1 MRPSPIVKKNR
12 GFISPCRRRNPSLDL
27 STWRS
32 WHCYVSWL
40 GPDCE
45 ARVGLGLNSDLV
57 LFNKFHLV
65 PYPGRRQIQ
74 TDQHLQCWSTRTFST
89 RQTQPQEETDSN
101 WPTFTQ
107 HWANGTLETWKPWKP
122 WKTWNLWNS
131 EQLNLWTTEKRSHIR
146 SHILDHIGPYSNIND
161 HIRSDTRSYTKTKTE
176 TNCFKTNRKKRKKLK
191 KRKKKQKTLFFCKK

>member
-1 MRPSPIVKKNR
+1 M
-12 GFISPCRRRNPSLDL
+12 
-27 STWRS
+27 WA
-32 WHCYVSWL
+32 WL

-57 LFNKFHLV
+57 LFNKNHLD
-65 PYPGRRQIQ
+65 PCPGKRQIQ

-89 RQTQPQEETDSN
+89 WQTSPQEETDSN
-101 WPTFTQ
+101 WPTFTR

-146 SHILDHIGPYSNIND
+146 SH
-161 HIRSDTRSYTKTKTE
+161 TRSYRTIFEHIRPYKIRYTIIYRNRNKLFQNKPKKTE
-176 TNCFKTNRKKRKKLK
+176 KYEEKKG
-191 KRKKKQKTLFFCKK
+191 KTLNFL